1 LEDLETCDAPCCN
14 ARAKNPPLND
24 VDEFMKVQG
33 FIGGGAWLKEVRV
46 EIRDPANRL
55 LLEVG
60 ELRKPKCRKGRS
72 RQTIRDDHAGAV
84 Q

>member
-1 LEDLETCDAPCCN
+1 LGQARGIRQQEVL
-14 ARAKNPPLND
+14 RAKNPPLND

-60 ELRKPKCRKGRS
+60 ELRNS
-72 RQTIRDDHAGAV
+72 TV
-84 Q
+84 S